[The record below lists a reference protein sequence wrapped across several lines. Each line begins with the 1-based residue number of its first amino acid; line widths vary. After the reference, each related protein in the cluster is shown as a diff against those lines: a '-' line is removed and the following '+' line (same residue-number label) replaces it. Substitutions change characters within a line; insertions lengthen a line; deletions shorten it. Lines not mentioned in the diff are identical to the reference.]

1 MKKSIIILFIISSF
15 TTFSQKESKLL
26 KYDSDCYDLYKH
38 ITSGLKIDSTDKL
51 QSGWLFIKVEKTR
64 IVSEFKVNGYFD
76 EKFVSILKSNVYNP
90 KAPWLKKNKEK
101 YIWYALPMTFG
112 QIQPNS
118 SPKDVQLSILIQD
131 YNLNAFREYM
141 MKYPGRVVLL
151 NTLKR
156 LTNER
161 MQEVLM

>member
-1 MKKSIIILFIISSF
+1 
-15 TTFSQKESKLL
+15 
-26 KYDSDCYDLYKH
+26 
-38 ITSGLKIDSTDKL
+38 
-51 QSGWLFIKVEKTR
+51 
-64 IVSEFKVNGYFD
+64 
-76 EKFVSILKSNVYNP
+76 
-90 KAPWLKKNKEK
+90 LKKNKEK